1 MALGG
6 DQGGSIR
13 IPSSSCG
20 IVGLKP
26 TKGLVPYTGILPIEF
41 TLDHVGPMAR
51 TVHDT
56 ALLLE
61 VSYQK
66 IFLYTVLLQ
75 PLRQTYFTPVRERF
89 EPGYEVS
96 NCLDLIIIYI
106 CKISL
111 KKAYNGFPTFV
122 SRKEESS
129 ISKLF
134 FICGIVNI
142 RASCNLPI
150 IL

>member
-61 VSYQK
+61 V
-66 IFLYTVLLQ
+66 L
-75 PLRQTYFTPVRERF
+75 
-89 EPGYEVS
+89 
-96 NCLDLIIIYI
+96 NCLSGLSLEAGMY
-106 CKISL
+106 CVAKI
-111 KKAYNGFPTFV
+111 
-122 SRKEESS
+122 
-129 ISKLF
+129 
-134 FICGIVNI
+134 
-142 RASCNLPI
+142 
-150 IL
+150 